1 MMPLEPKIYILLPP
15 ILAPK
20 RAQEVQ
26 MLLCLSCC
34 QSHYA
39 LKPPKNPPKAPFGAK
54 ALVLLVN
61 IKLVIEI
68 SDRLPGKS
76 VLLVIQPGIH
86 S

>member
-1 MMPLEPKIYILLPP
+1 MPLEPKIYILLSPL
-15 ILAPK
+15 LAPK

-54 ALVLLVN
+54 ALVVLVN
-61 IKLVIEI
+61 IKSVIEI
-68 SDRLPGKS
+68 FDRSLGKS
-76 VLLVIQPGIH
+76 EVLAIQPGIH
-86 S
+86 L

>member
-1 MMPLEPKIYILLPP
+1 MPLEPKINILLSSL
-15 ILAPK
+15 LAPK

-39 LKPPKNPPKAPFGAK
+39 LKPPKNPPKTPFGAK
-54 ALVLLVN
+54 ALVVLVN
-61 IKLVIEI
+61 IKSVIEI
-68 SDRLPGKS
+68 SDRSLGKS
-76 VLLVIQPGIH
+76 EVPAIQPGIH